1 MKNSTTLKEGE
12 NLFGGIIR
20 VVIVALVSVASVSA
34 LYYLNYRKG
43 IIIEFKYS
51 IVDWIAPITIAI
63 MGFFFIFFLEIWL
76 GAMIVEKI
84 GECIANMDMT
94 TDLDKIFR
102 YVVFIIQKA
111 FDNGLL
117 IPVLSVWLSHRFEKT
132 VEDFSLDYTD
142 FYSETVSKVCF
153 SIIVSTVCIKNF
165 IILFPNYED
174 VSFLIN
180 RVLMWLIT
188 VIGTWAGFGFK
199 CEGRIQKEKKK
210 IRKSKFVSKDGKK
223 SWIVIIATL
232 IIMMILIL
240 CPNNVFENT
249 NFITTVCWI
258 SGTIMGVGL
267 TCLYILTRI
276 FQPSKKQSIKAFRQ
290 AEKAYNK
297 KKSISKRFGR
307 MSYRMNNGKLEINK
321 VNITYDSHESDD
333 DFIRLFGE
341 DRITFSS
348 PKDALEHLKDKYDDQ
363 EKYIWDAFEK
373 CAEER
378 AKNML
383 NES

>member
-1 MKNSTTLKEGE
+1 
-12 NLFGGIIR
+12 
-20 VVIVALVSVASVSA
+20 
-34 LYYLNYRKG
+34 
-43 IIIEFKYS
+43 
-51 IVDWIAPITIAI
+51 
-63 MGFFFIFFLEIWL
+63 
-76 GAMIVEKI
+76 
-84 GECIANMDMT
+84 
-94 TDLDKIFR
+94 
-102 YVVFIIQKA
+102 
-111 FDNGLL
+111 
-117 IPVLSVWLSHRFEKT
+117 
-132 VEDFSLDYTD
+132 
-142 FYSETVSKVCF
+142 
-153 SIIVSTVCIKNF
+153 
-165 IILFPNYED
+165 
-174 VSFLIN
+174 
-180 RVLMWLIT
+180 
-188 VIGTWAGFGFK
+188 
-199 CEGRIQKEKKK
+199 
-210 IRKSKFVSKDGKK
+210 
-223 SWIVIIATL
+223 
-232 IIMMILIL
+232 MILIL